1 MIIQFT
7 KIDLQTI
14 PTRAGLSH
22 TRAPS
27 KKQTPPIKNNEKGY
41 LEGASVTGWS
51 SLSLSLTH
59 THTSRLLSTCTKL
72 TRCFTDQH
80 SAKRSDIPHKP
91 VEVRISRLSRDEAP
105 LLLLLAGREP
115 RAHNIN
121 NSLARSGHEFQESK
135 SPRCYLLAPSRV
147 LALSSSLVP
156 FFPLSL
162 SLSLSLSSFSRK
174 SGSLGSAVLP
184 AVFLRSCRGSFG
196 ARTKLN
202 SIYLLSL
209 LRRRRREGGVI

>member
-51 SLSLSLTH
+51 SLSLSH

-135 SPRCYLLAPSRV
+135 SPRCYLYSLRRAFS
-147 LALSSSLVP
+147 LSLLRSFL
-156 FFPLSL
+156 FFLSL
-162 SLSLSLSSFSRK
+162 SLSLFLPSRASL
-174 SGSLGSAVLP
+174 VL
-184 AVFLRSCRGSFG
+184 
-196 ARTKLN
+196 
-202 SIYLLSL
+202 
-209 LRRRRREGGVI
+209 